1 MKTSKPCK
9 ALCSISRHWT
19 STDKKTIY
27 QYDPVLFPISL
38 MLLWISF
45 ADVSLK
51 FLKGHWIRWEA
62 ADATHAFSS
71 PINGSVH
78 QLVLRHDHE
87 TIEWDS
93 RFQRSNDFDA
103 IMTSDQCHESP
114 RPKLWGF
121 GKTHIP
127 RWLTSARGWF
137 LEMLTQVGIKRN
149 SLVGVGWR
157 TVVQWFS
164 YIFTFFFNESNWNL
178 KSRRQDKLSRNSG
191 TVSPRES
198 FRTHLLYKRQDAW
211 LQWWFAG
218 FPTIKR
224 SHKVMNKTIT
234 RCLQSPSGSRS
245 VTAGELCWQALI
257 PSKLLRPRVSWCYMG
272 TAEIHWDSSRDMT
285 SVTSG
290 FYPNPFFLPA
300 SGSSLA
306 GGTWSP

>member
-1 MKTSKPCK
+1 
-9 ALCSISRHWT
+9 
-19 STDKKTIY
+19 
-27 QYDPVLFPISL
+27 

-178 KSRRQDKLSRNSG
+178 KSRHQETSYQGIPGLSHQGSPFAHTFCTKDKMHGCSDDLQDS
-191 TVSPRES
+191 
-198 FRTHLLYKRQDAW
+198 Q
-211 LQWWFAG
+211 
-218 FPTIKR
+218 
-224 SHKVMNKTIT
+224 
-234 RCLQSPSGSRS
+234 QSNDL
-245 VTAGELCWQALI
+245 T
-257 PSKLLRPRVSWCYMG
+257 K
-272 TAEIHWDSSRDMT
+272 
-285 SVTSG
+285 
-290 FYPNPFFLPA
+290 
-300 SGSSLA
+300 
-306 GGTWSP
+306 